1 MLEHFIKNDARVQRL
16 RSSVIGSQ
24 VDSFTDGLTRFGFAV
39 TTVRPKVSLL
49 EQLSR
54 WMVRRGYGVSDLSEQ
69 VVDRFLQDRRRR
81 ARVHRDAAATLRDFL
96 AHLRA
101 EGLTASSVPVVN
113 DSPLHRLQRDY
124 EQYLTSERGL
134 APPTVTNNCGYFQR
148 FMTEH
153 AAPDPLSLRHLDAS
167 AIATFV
173 RRHAPTMSPG
183 RAKIMV
189 TALRSIFR
197 FFLQRG
203 LIDCDLAACVPT
215 VPNWRLAGLPK
226 YLTPDEINRL
236 LHTCDRTTAVGRRN
250 RAMLLLRARLGL
262 RAGEVVTLELAD
274 LHWRVGEITVRGKG
288 LRHDRLPLPPDVG
301 EALVDYLH
309 QDRPQHLARRV
320 FLRMQAPRRGRAGLR
335 EQRGSARPQAGGA
348 ASTRYGRPRAAS

>member
-1 MLEHFIKNDARVQRL
+1 M
-16 RSSVIGSQ
+16 
-24 VDSFTDGLTRFGFAV
+24 
-39 TTVRPKVSLL
+39 SLL
-49 EQLSR
+49 EQLNR
-54 WMVRRGYGVSDLSEQ
+54 WMVRRGCGVTDLNEQ
-69 VVDRFLQDRRRR
+69 VVDTFLEGRRRR
-81 ARVHRDAAATLRDFL
+81 ARLHRDDAATVRDFL

-101 EGLTASSVPVVN
+101 EGVTASSVPVVN

-134 APPTVTNNCGYFQR
+134 APATVTNNCGYFRR

-153 AAPDPLSLRHLDAS
+153 AAEDPLSLQHLDATT
-167 AIATFV
+167 IATFV

-189 TALRSIFR
+189 TALRSVFR

-203 LIDCDLAACVPT
+203 LIDRDLAACVPT
-215 VPNWRLAGLPK
+215 VPNWRLGGPAEIPRPGRDRPSAR
-226 YLTPDEINRL
+226 TP
-236 LHTCDRTTAVGRRN
+236 CDRTTAVGRRN
-250 RAMLLLRARLGL
+250 RAMLLLLARLGL

-301 EALVDYLH
+301 EALADYLH
-309 QDRPQHLARRV
+309 QDRPQHPARRV
-320 FLRMQAPRRGRAGLR
+320 FLRMQAPRRGLAGPGCVSSVVRRALRRAGL
-335 EQRGSARPQAGGA
+335 
-348 ASTRYGRPRAAS
+348 ASPGHGRPRAAS